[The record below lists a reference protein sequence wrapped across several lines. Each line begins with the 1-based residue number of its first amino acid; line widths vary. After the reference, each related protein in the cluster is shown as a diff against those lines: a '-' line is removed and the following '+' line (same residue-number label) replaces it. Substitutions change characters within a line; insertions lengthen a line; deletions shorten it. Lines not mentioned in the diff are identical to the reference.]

1 MTNIIKKKR
10 RKNFSQ
16 DVQSNTFPVK
26 FSFLRLYA
34 YMVYYDETFLVNSSV
49 TIITSWVIQERS
61 GL

>member
-1 MTNIIKKKR
+1 MTNIIKKKEI
-10 RKNFSQ
+10 SPS
-16 DVQSNTFPVK
+16 VQSNTFPVK